1 MSSDFWNDK
10 RIMITG
16 ITGFAGS
23 WLAEKLLGKDGVRV
37 FGLKR
42 ESSSLDNVKHL
53 KGKMTLLNGDVL
65 NEDSLIDALKES
77 EPDIVFHL
85 AAQALAKIGYDEPFK
100 TFSLNFTG
108 TMNLMDAI
116 RRYDSKIIKI
126 HFASSS
132 NVYGYVKPEE
142 IPVNEKQEIK
152 PFEMYG
158 ISKASADSL
167 CRSYSNAYGMPIV
180 VTRAFHHEG
189 PRCNKDVIG
198 MEIVQQIS
206 NAIKG
211 LTKTLSFGNIDVTRD
226 FSDVRDIVNG
236 YLLAVERGS
245 NGEVYNL
252 CSGKGYE
259 IRDLINEII
268 NEFRLDGMRI
278 ETDPKKLRKKDI
290 PIMVGDNSKAKKELG
305 WKIEREFKNTLVEL
319 INHNVKTI

>member
-23 WLAEKLLGKDGVRV
+23 WLAEKLLEKHEIEI
-37 FGLKR
+37 FGLRR
-42 ESSSLDNVKHL
+42 ERSSLENIAHL
-53 KGKMTLLNGDVL
+53 KDKMTLVNGDIL
-65 NEDSLIDALKES
+65 EMDSLLAALKES
-77 EPDIVFHL
+77 EPDVVFHL

-108 TMNLMDAI
+108 TMNMMDAI
-116 RRYDSKIIKI
+116 RRYDRKITKI

-189 PRCNKDVIG
+189 PRCNKGVIG

-236 YLLAVERGS
+236 YLLAIEKGR

-252 CSGKGYE
+252 CSGKGYK
-259 IRDLINEII
+259 IRNLINEII
-268 NEFRLDGMRI
+268 KEFQLEGISI
-278 ETDPKKLRKKDI
+278 ETDPKRLRRKDM
-290 PIMVGDNSKAKKELG
+290 PVMVGDNSKAKKELG
-305 WKIEREFKNTLVEL
+305 WEIEREFKNTLVEL
-319 INHNVKTI
+319 INHNVKRI